1 MTDKIMMK
9 CNMDTGDVFEKC
21 QARRNRFQKR
31 WHRDSRIIP
40 GDDALPNALFCVAT
54 SPVSIYP
61 SSSYLP
67 IPRLG
72 EVDMVSE
79 TVFSNSIEPTFN
91 FEISLRNN
99 PTTIKIN
106 EPKVMSA

>member
-1 MTDKIMMK
+1 MYSKNTRPNEIVFSRDDTVIAGSSLQIML
-9 CNMDTGDVFEKC
+9 F
-21 QARRNRFQKR
+21 A
-31 WHRDSRIIP
+31 
-40 GDDALPNALFCVAT
+40 NALFCLTT
-54 SPVSIYP
+54 SPVSIYL

-72 EVDMVSE
+72 EVEIVSE

-99 PTTIKIN
+99 PTTIKIS